1 VRTSIRAAHTVPL
14 LAVVGAPLSFAS
26 LNSRA
31 RRNQPVSATHGGAV
45 GDERWE

>member
-1 VRTSIRAAHTVPL
+1 VRTSIRAARTVPL
-14 LAVVGAPLSFAS
+14 VAVFGAPLSFAF

-31 RRNQPVSATHGGAV
+31 RWNQPVSATHRGAV